1 MYLDSEFMPGGVGPV
16 GLEGCG
22 KELRICS
29 AHPEFSAG
37 DTGVC
42 REAALSPMDAGWG
55 LEVGELLLV
64 SPTGQ

>member
-1 MYLDSEFMPGGVGPV
+1 M